1 MKVLSLLL
9 LTFFLVSCG
18 NTEKMDVVETEEVV
32 VDTMT
37 GETNTMTGEVEV
49 MDIQTERVKSEAEL
63 EHPERF
69 DPVTWASLP
78 DPR

>member
-18 NTEKMDVVETEEVV
+18 NTEKMDTVETEEVV

-37 GETNTMTGEVEV
+37 WETDTMTGEVEV
-49 MDIQTERVKSEAEL
+49 MDIQTERVKSEEEL
-63 EHPERF
+63 KNPDRF